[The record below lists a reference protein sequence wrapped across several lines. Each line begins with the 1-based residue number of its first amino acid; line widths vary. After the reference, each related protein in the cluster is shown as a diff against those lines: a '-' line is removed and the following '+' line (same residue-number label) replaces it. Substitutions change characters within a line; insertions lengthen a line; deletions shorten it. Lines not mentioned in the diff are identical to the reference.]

1 MNLKWTIFF
10 ACGLAMSFA
19 DTCFTE
25 EGSKV
30 KMPGTCTQTAK
41 LSVRLPL
48 TVMFTYNKMNGESF
62 EEGFDLQFGSC
73 KVSITLHRAFSAA
86 QFKVK
91 TSSLNLPITASVEN
105 SNVNFT
111 EDESKNSVKNDCG
124 SVGLQGGKMEVG
136 IRATNQDRFKN
147 LMITYH
153 APLAKDAPVEH
164 AFKKKI
170 IGTVIVLVVGILL
183 IIFVL
188 LYFCW
193 WKKRKEPKIDIPETQ
208 NNKQTMDTPAEDKAK
223 GSQKV

>member
-62 EEGFDLQFGSC
+62 EEGYVCRLRSLILFRFDLQFGSC

-111 EDESKNSVKNDCG
+111 EDESKKFREER
-124 SVGLQGGKMEVG
+124 LW
-136 IRATNQDRFKN
+136 
-147 LMITYH
+147 
-153 APLAKDAPVEH
+153 
-164 AFKKKI
+164 
-170 IGTVIVLVVGILL
+170 
-183 IIFVL
+183 
-188 LYFCW
+188 FCW
-193 WKKRKEPKIDIPETQ
+193 ITRRQ
-208 NNKQTMDTPAEDKAK
+208 N
-223 GSQKV
+223 GSWNQGYKSR